1 MPVLISGVLK
11 DGTGTPVQN
20 CTIQLKA
27 CRTSTTVVVNTVASE
42 NPDDAG
48 RYSMDVEQGQYT
60 VTLLVEGYPPSHAG
74 VITVYDDSKPGT
86 LNDFLGAM
94 TEDDVRPEALR
105 RFEAMVEEVARQASE
120 ASRNATAAGQA
131 SEQAQTSA
139 GQASESATA
148 AVNAAGAAEA
158 SATQAASSAASAESS
173 AGTATTKAGEASASA
188 ASADTARTAAAASAA
203 AAKTSEANADASRT
217 AAGDSAAA
225 AAASAT
231 AAQTSAERAGASET
245 AAKTSETQAASS
257 AGDAGAS
264 ATAAAASEKAAAASA
279 AAAKTSETNAATSA
293 STAAASAT
301 AASSSASEA
310 STHAAASDTSASL
323 AAQSSTAAGAAATRA
338 EDAAK
343 RAEDIADVISLEDA
357 SLTKKGIVKLSSATD
372 SDSEA
377 LAATPKAVHAVM
389 DEVQTKAPLD
399 SPVFTGTPTT
409 PTPPDDA
416 KGLQTAN
423 AEFVRKLIAALVGS
437 VPESL
442 DTLQELADALGNDPN
457 FATTVLNKL
466 AGKQPLDDTL
476 TALSGKSIEGLIE
489 YVGLRETINH
499 AADALQKS
507 QNGGDIPD
515 KKQFA
520 RTISAVTS
528 TTITLGESGWFK
540 IATVFMPQST
550 STAVIKLYGGSG
562 FNVGSFEQSTISEL
576 VLRAGNG
583 SPVGITATLWKRS
596 PNGVLECA
604 WINTSGGNYDIYVRI
619 NQYAYWL
626 IAQYDYT
633 GNANVTLY
641 NAPEYSET
649 KPANATNGQTYTLY
663 NSMMKPTAGD
673 VEALSVNGGRLNGP
687 LGIGTDNAL
696 GGNSIVFGDND
707 TGFKW
712 HSDGVLGIY
721 ANNALVGYIDN
732 SGLHMSVD
740 VLTNGAVRAGNAK
753 KLSLTSNNNSTM
765 TATFNLW
772 GDGGNRPT
780 VIELDDDQGWHL
792 YSQRNTDGSIQFV
805 VNGQVIPDNY
815 GNFDARYL
823 TSGNVYT
830 KGESDNRY
838 VQNIQR
844 GAPVWPGKV
853 DEYGPAE
860 APAGCFLTQAR
871 HDPTTAYGVTFA
883 YRPLQMWVGNGWRT
897 ING

>member
-1 MPVLISGVLK
+1 MSKIARYQGNVRAFASDAQGMERTVFG
-11 DGTGTPVQN
+11 GTNQADD
-20 CTIQLKA
+20 L
-27 CRTSTTVVVNTVASE
+27 TSQITAS
-42 NPDDAG
+42 
-48 RYSMDVEQGQYT
+48 
-60 VTLLVEGYPPSHAG
+60 
-74 VITVYDDSKPGT
+74 
-86 LNDFLGAM
+86 FLRGWGI
-94 TEDDVRPEALR
+94 V
-105 RFEAMVEEVARQASE
+105 
-120 ASRNATAAGQA
+120 
-131 SEQAQTSA
+131 
-139 GQASESATA
+139 
-148 AVNAAGAAEA
+148 
-158 SATQAASSAASAESS
+158 
-173 AGTATTKAGEASASA
+173 
-188 ASADTARTAAAASAA
+188 
-203 AAKTSEANADASRT
+203 
-217 AAGDSAAA
+217 
-225 AAASAT
+225 
-231 AAQTSAERAGASET
+231 GASE
-245 AAKTSETQAASS
+245 
-257 AGDAGAS
+257 
-264 ATAAAASEKAAAASA
+264 
-279 AAAKTSETNAATSA
+279 
-293 STAAASAT
+293 
-301 AASSSASEA
+301 
-310 STHAAASDTSASL
+310 HP
-323 AAQSSTAAGAAATRA
+323 
-338 EDAAK
+338 
-343 RAEDIADVISLEDA
+343 SLEDFNA
-357 SLTKKGIVKLSSATD
+357 AMYAMSQFIAYQHQMGVPEWHAQQEYHLGSICTYNGESYQSL
-372 SDSEA
+372 
-377 LAATPKAVHAVM
+377 
-389 DEVQTKAPLD
+389 Q
-399 SPVFTGTPTT
+399 
-409 PTPPDDA
+409 DA
-416 KGLQTAN
+416 N
-423 AEFVRKLIAALVGS
+423 VGS
-437 VPESL
+437 PPQSAKWTPVLTSKNG
-442 DTLQELADALGNDPN
+442 LANLGLGET
-457 FATTVLNKL
+457 AKQA
-466 AGKQPLDDTL
+466 AG
-476 TALSGKSIEGLIE
+476 
-489 YVGLRETINH
+489 
-499 AADALQKS
+499 ALQKS

-520 RTISAVTS
+520 RTIGAVTS

-540 IATVFMPQST
+540 IATVVMPQST

-562 FNVGSFEQSTISEL
+562 YNVGSFEQAAISEL

-583 SPVGITATLWKRS
+583 SPVGITATLWRRS
-596 PNGVLECA
+596 PSAANEVA
-604 WINTSGGNYDIYVRI
+604 WVNTSGDTYDIYI
-619 NQYAYWL
+619 NIGQYAYWL

-633 GNANVTLY
+633 GNANVTLHST
-641 NAPEYSET
+641 PEYSSVQPGNST
-649 KPANATNGQTYTLY
+649 SGQTYTLY
-663 NSMMKPTAGD
+663 NSLMKPTPED
-673 VEALSVNGGRLNGP
+673 VGALSVNGGRLNGT

-792 YSQRNTDGSIQFV
+792 YSQRNPDGSIQFV

-853 DEYGPAE
+853 NEYGPAE